1 MSGHDSE
8 GLVVSGGLTS
18 GLTINLHPLP
28 ILNISD
34 HYNRIQLTSREPA
47 KLFGALL
54 GTENNRE
61 VSIVNS
67 FELIPAREDGDD
79 VDMGEPSTSN
89 VKSTSGLLLD
99 ASFLETRKQQF
110 KQVFPSL
117 DVIGWYSVGETPT
130 SDDIALHAQFTE
142 KIDTPVFLLFDPR
155 GVSGTQNLPIRV
167 YESAL
172 TEGKT
177 ENERHGGQL
186 VELEYGIETGEAER
200 IAVDGVSRGGMGGE
214 GEEST
219 VIANLT
225 TQRNAIKMLYDR
237 IANLLQY
244 ITAVIGKTAQP
255 DHTIL
260 RQISSLV
267 ATLPTMNANE
277 FQHEL
282 MTEYSDVQLTSY
294 LQTLTK
300 QLNALS
306 DYADKHN
313 ILHPPPSG
321 DFGGV
326 HAALRGGRGFGG
338 FDLGPGPGRRRR

>member
-1 MSGHDSE
+1 MSGQESQE
-8 GLVVSGGLTS
+8 LVVNGGVTS

-34 HYNRIQLTSREPA
+34 HYNRVQLTSHAPT

-54 GTENNRE
+54 GTESNRE

-67 FELIPAREDGDD
+67 FELIPARENGGD
-79 VDMGEPSTSN
+79 VDMGEASSSN
-89 VKSTSGLLLD
+89 VKLPPALIMD
-99 ASFLETRKQQF
+99 AEFLETRKEQF

-117 DVIGWYSVGETPT
+117 DVIGWYSVGESPT
-130 SDDIALHAQFTE
+130 SDNITLHAQFTE
-142 KIDTPVFLLFDPR
+142 KVNTPVFLLFNPH
-155 GVSGTQNLPIRV
+155 GVTGTQNLPIKV

-172 TEGKT
+172 TEGNK
-177 ENERHGGQL
+177 ENGLQGGQF

-219 VIANLT
+219 VVANLT
-225 TQRNAIKMLYDR
+225 TQRNAIRMLYDR
-237 IANLLQY
+237 IAVLLQY

-260 RQISSLV
+260 RQISALV
-267 ATLPTMNANE
+267 ATLPTMDAKD

-313 ILHPPPSG
+313 LLHPPPSD
-321 DFGGV
+321 DFGGA
-326 HAALRGGRGFGG
+326 HAALRGGRGYGG
-338 FDLGPGPGRRRR
+338 FETRRRR